1 MINAVSEDGIRS
13 LLEALSGEKEV
24 LVKGEMFR
32 ITTRHTSSGEPVKMA
47 TQYVY
52 DQLEAMKLNPYFQEW
67 TTEFEDYP
75 LKNRNV
81 VGEITGQT
89 NPEEIILL
97 IAHLDSITNDEN
109 GLSPGADDNGS
120 GCVALL
126 TAAGIMKGHEFQKT
140 IRFVF
145 TTGEEQSLFGGEYH
159 AKWAKTQNQNI
170 AAVINLDMIAYCKKF
185 NDQGK
190 LQQQV
195 KTRHHKNRTGYA
207 KDEPIANTYL
217 DVVRVYGLDDVLDA
231 LIEDDGE
238 LESDHSPF
246 WDRKYAA
253 IWVIEYAEEGYL
265 NPKMHTKNDK
275 IGDDTGKDY
284 LDFSYLGA
292 TVKAFLGTAAHLA
305 EVMN

>member
-1 MINAVSEDGIRS
+1 
-13 LLEALSGEKEV
+13 
-24 LVKGEMFR
+24 
-32 ITTRHTSSGEPVKMA
+32 MA

-52 DQLEAMKLNPYFQEW
+52 DQLEAMNLNPYFQEW

-81 VGEITGQT
+81 WEESPVKT

-126 TAAGIMKGHEFQKT
+126 TAAGIMKGHEFKDDPFC
-140 IRFVF
+140 IHH
-145 TTGEEQSLFGGEYH
+145 GEEQSLFGGEYH

-195 KTRHHKNRTGYA
+195 KTGTIKTAPAMQKTNPSQIRTSMWSGYM
-207 KDEPIANTYL
+207 D
-217 DVVRVYGLDDVLDA
+217 
-231 LIEDDGE
+231 
-238 LESDHSPF
+238 
-246 WDRKYAA
+246 
-253 IWVIEYAEEGYL
+253 
-265 NPKMHTKNDK
+265 
-275 IGDDTGKDY
+275 
-284 LDFSYLGA
+284 
-292 TVKAFLGTAAHLA
+292 
-305 EVMN
+305 